1 MVMNQEVDNAWET
14 YQHDVEIELDRA
26 KQSLKELNTT
36 LDQSQGE
43 LTRLTQRNAAMSAHI
58 QQLQAQINSTA
69 PGDVKNAYSAAM
81 DSQQRLLLLRGQIE
95 KLQSDQSHLTRYIE
109 TMERAAHFLSEDH
122 EPPRRGRNSRRMAML
137 EMLINAQES
146 ERLRLSRQMHDGPA
160 QALSNF
166 IVQAEI
172 ASRLFEMD
180 AEKAKEELTNL
191 KTSAMATFQRVRL
204 FITELRPMML
214 DDLGLVPTLQ
224 RHVETFKEQQPN
236 FEVVLTVKG
245 GEKRLASYVEVM
257 IFRAVQELLTNV
269 ARFNLDNPAK
279 VHVNINLNIED
290 TLVRLGVTDNGKGFD
305 PAQMP
310 EGTDISVKL
319 IRERVEMLGGY
330 LEVDSSA
337 GKGSR
342 ITFQIPLDTTASGE
356 QA

>member
-1 MVMNQEVDNAWET
+1 MVMNQEVDNAWEN
-14 YQHDVEIELDRA
+14 YQHEIEIELDKA
-26 KQSLKELNTT
+26 KQTLKELNTT

-43 LTRLTQRNAAMSAHI
+43 LSRLTQRNAAMSAHI
-58 QQLQAQINSTA
+58 QQIQAQINSA
-69 PGDVKNAYSAAM
+69 SPGDVKNAYSAAM
-81 DSQQRLLLLRGQIE
+81 DTQQRLLLLRGQID
-95 KLQSDQSHLTRYIE
+95 KLQSDQSNVKRYIE
-109 TMERAAHFLSEDH
+109 TLEQADHFLSEDH

-172 ASRLFEMD
+172 ASRFFEMD
-180 AEKAKEELTNL
+180 PEKAKEELTNL

-236 FEVVLTVKG
+236 FEVVLAVKG

-269 ARFNLDNPAK
+269 ARFNLDNPAR
-279 VHVNINLNIED
+279 VQVNVQLNIED
-290 TLVRLGVTDNGKGFD
+290 TLVRLAVTDTGKGFD

-330 LEVDSSA
+330 LEVDSSI

-342 ITFQIPLDTTASGE
+342 ITFQIPLDTSAAE
-356 QA
+356 MQA

>member
-1 MVMNQEVDNAWET
+1 MVMNQELDNAWET
-14 YQHDVEIELDRA
+14 YQHDIEIELDKSKRA
-26 KQSLKELNTT
+26 FKELNTT

-58 QQLQAQINSTA
+58 QQIQAQLNSA
-69 PGDVKNAYSAAM
+69 SPGDVKNAYSAAM
-81 DSQQRLLLLRGQIE
+81 DTQQRLLLLRGQIE
-95 KLQSDQSHLTRYIE
+95 KLQSDQSNLKRYIE
-109 TMERAAHFLSEDH
+109 TLEQTDHFLSEDH

-172 ASRLFEMD
+172 ASRFFEMD
-180 AEKAKEELTNL
+180 PEKAKEELTNL

-236 FEVVLTVKG
+236 FDVTLAVKG
-245 GEKRLASYVEVM
+245 GEKRLPTYVEVM

-279 VHVNINLNIED
+279 VQVNIQLNIED
-290 TLVRLGVTDNGKGFD
+290 SLVRLAVIDTGKGFD

-330 LEVDSSA
+330 LEVDSSV

-342 ITFQIPLDTTASGE
+342 ITFQIPLDISASE
-356 QA
+356 MQA

>member
-1 MVMNQEVDNAWET
+1 
-14 YQHDVEIELDRA
+14 
-26 KQSLKELNTT
+26 
-36 LDQSQGE
+36 
-43 LTRLTQRNAAMSAHI
+43 
-58 QQLQAQINSTA
+58 
-69 PGDVKNAYSAAM
+69 
-81 DSQQRLLLLRGQIE
+81 
-95 KLQSDQSHLTRYIE
+95 
-109 TMERAAHFLSEDH
+109 
-122 EPPRRGRNSRRMAML
+122 MAML

-172 ASRLFEMD
+172 ASRFFEMD
-180 AEKAKEELTNL
+180 PEKAKEELTNL

-224 RHVETFKEQQPN
+224 RHVETFKDQQPN
-236 FEVVLTVKG
+236 FEVALAVKG
-245 GEKRLASYVEVM
+245 GEKRLPTYVEVM

-279 VHVNINLNIED
+279 VQVNIQLNIED
-290 TLVRLGVTDNGKGFD
+290 NLVRLAVTDTGKGFD

-330 LEVDSSA
+330 LEVDSSI

-342 ITFQIPLDTTASGE
+342 ITFQIPLDTSASDM

>member
-1 MVMNQEVDNAWET
+1 MVMKQEVDNVWET
-14 YQHDVEIELDRA
+14 YQHDISVELDKAQRSI
-26 KQSLKELNTT
+26 KDLNTT

-43 LTRLTQRNAAMSAHI
+43 LNRLTQRNAAMSAHL
-58 QQLQAQINSTA
+58 QQVQAQINTISPA
-69 PGDVKNAYSAAM
+69 DVKNAYSAAM
-81 DSQQRLLLLRGQIE
+81 ETQQRLLLLRGQIE
-95 KLQSDQSHLTRYIE
+95 KLQSDQSNIKRYIDAL
-109 TMERAAHFLSEDH
+109 ERADHFLSEDH

-180 AEKAKEELTNL
+180 PEKAKEELTNL
-191 KTSAMATFQRVRL
+191 KTSAMSTFQKVRL

-214 DDLGLVPTLQ
+214 DDLGLVPTLK

-236 FEVVLTVKG
+236 IDVALSVKG
-245 GEKRLASYVEVM
+245 GEKRLAPYVEVM
-257 IFRAVQELLTNV
+257 LFRAAQELLANV

-279 VHVNINLNIED
+279 VQVNLQLNIED
-290 TLVRLGVTDNGKGFD
+290 TLVRMSVSDNGKGFD
-305 PAQMP
+305 PEAMP
-310 EGTDISVKL
+310 EGTDVSVKL

-330 LEVDSSA
+330 LEVDSSV

-342 ITFQIPLDTTASGE
+342 ISFQIPLETTASDE
-356 QA
+356 QS

>member
-1 MVMNQEVDNAWET
+1 MVMNQESDSAWES
-14 YQHDVEIELDRA
+14 YQHEIEKELDRA
-26 KQSLKELNTT
+26 KRSLKELSMT

-43 LTRLTQRNAAMSAHI
+43 VSRLTQRNAALSAHI
-58 QQLQAQINSTA
+58 QQVQSQINTTS

-81 DSQQRLLLLRGQIE
+81 ETQQRLLLLRGQVD
-95 KLQSDQSHLTRYIE
+95 KLQSDQASLKRLIE
-109 TMERAAHFLSEDH
+109 TLEQTQHFLSEDH

-180 AEKAKEELTNL
+180 PERAKEELTNL
-191 KTSAMATFQRVRL
+191 KNSAMATFQRVRL
-204 FITELRPMML
+204 FISELRPMML

-236 FEVVLTVKG
+236 FEVVLTTKG
-245 GEKRLASYVEVM
+245 GEKRLAPYVEVM
-257 IFRAVQELLTNV
+257 IFRSVQELLNNV

-279 VHVNINLNIED
+279 VQVNVQLNIED
-290 TLVRLGVTDNGKGFD
+290 ALVRLGVSDSGKGYD
-305 PAQMP
+305 PGQMP

-319 IRERVEMLGGY
+319 IKERVEMLGGY
-330 LEVDSSA
+330 LEVDSSI

-342 ITFQIPLDTTASGE
+342 ITFQIPLDTTASE
-356 QA
+356 VQA